1 MADFQITIVG
11 LGTIGASMGLALR
24 QASQEI
30 TIVGH
35 DKEPTVAGAA
45 RKAGAVHRT
54 DWNLPNACRG
64 ASMIILAL
72 PLPAVRDTLAAIAPD
87 LAEGCLVTDT
97 APLKAPVL
105 AWVKE
110 LLPDHAAFVGG
121 NPAGARGQSG
131 EPRADLFKG
140 TAYCLCPEASTP
152 PEAVDRAADLATALE
167 ATPHYID
174 AAEHDGMMAVLSQLP
189 FLLSAGAL
197 QAASAG
203 AGWRDMTRLG
213 GARFERLLDLM
224 GDGAAADLAT
234 AAANAE
240 NVGRWLERM
249 QATLGDLRALLAKE
263 PTALEAEMKQ
273 LLAAR
278 AEWDRHGEEAPTPMP
293 ERASTLRR
301 LFLGRG

>member
-1 MADFQITIVG
+1 
-11 LGTIGASMGLALR
+11 
-24 QASQEI
+24 
-30 TIVGH
+30 
-35 DKEPTVAGAA
+35 
-45 RKAGAVHRT
+45 
-54 DWNLPNACRG
+54 
-64 ASMIILAL
+64 
-72 PLPAVRDTLAAIAPD
+72 
-87 LAEGCLVTDT
+87 
-97 APLKAPVL
+97 
-105 AWVKE
+105 
-110 LLPDHAAFVGG
+110 
-121 NPAGARGQSG
+121 
-131 EPRADLFKG
+131 
-140 TAYCLCPEASTP
+140 
-152 PEAVDRAADLATALE
+152 
-167 ATPHYID
+167 
-174 AAEHDGMMAVLSQLP
+174 
-189 FLLSAGAL
+189 
-197 QAASAG
+197 
-203 AGWRDMTRLG
+203 MTRLG